1 MRVPD
6 VELYWWE
13 GCPSTEAAVQELRE
27 ALSELG
33 LDQVEVQM
41 RQISS
46 DEDAREA
53 GFTGSPTVLVDGVDV
68 APQPGEPVGL
78 TCRVYRRRG
87 GSISPTPD
95 PLDVRD
101 ALRRAMAAEPVR

>member
-13 GCPSTEAAVQELRE
+13 GCPSTETAVQELHE

-33 LDQVEVQM
+33 LDGVKVRM

-46 DEDAREA
+46 DQDAREA
-53 GFTGSPTVLVDGVDV
+53 GFIGSPTVLVDGEDV
-68 APQPGEPVGL
+68 APAPGEPAGL
-78 TCRVYRRRG
+78 TCRVYRRRE

-95 PLDVRD
+95 PVDVRD
-101 ALRRAMAAEPVR
+101 ALRRAMAAETAR